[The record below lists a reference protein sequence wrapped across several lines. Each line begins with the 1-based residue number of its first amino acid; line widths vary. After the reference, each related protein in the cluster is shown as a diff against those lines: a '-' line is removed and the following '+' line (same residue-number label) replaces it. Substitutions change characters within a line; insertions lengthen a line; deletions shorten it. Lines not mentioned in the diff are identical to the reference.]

1 MTLITGVYRLHL
13 HDILYHL
20 VRVRNPW
27 GDNNEWKGSWSDH
40 DTKWKQI
47 DDETRHKI
55 GLQNKADGEFWMD
68 FFTDFVKEFEEVSIC
83 TMG

>member
-13 HDILYHL
+13 HEILYHL

-27 GDNNEWKGSWSDH
+27 GDSNEWKGSWSDQ

-47 DDETRHKI
+47 DDETRPEI
-55 GLQNKADGEFWMD
+55 Y
-68 FFTDFVKEFEEVSIC
+68 I
-83 TMG
+83 

>member
-1 MTLITGVYRLHL
+1 MTLITGIYRLHL
-13 HDILYHL
+13 HEILYHL

-27 GDNNEWKGSWSDH
+27 GDSNEWKGSWSDQ